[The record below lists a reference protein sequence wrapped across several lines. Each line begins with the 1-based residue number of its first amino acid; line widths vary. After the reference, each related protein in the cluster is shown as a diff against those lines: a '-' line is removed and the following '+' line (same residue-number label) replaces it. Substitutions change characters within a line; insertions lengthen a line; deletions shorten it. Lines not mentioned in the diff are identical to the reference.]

1 MDGRSKT
8 EVSPMKTRRFLT
20 LAFGSA
26 FAITQL
32 PTLAQSATTVDAS
45 QVCVTNGEVAKQSVG
60 RFVIESPSSR
70 AVVKSSD
77 DDFAAIEF
85 EYLGP
90 TSTDTPLAPG
100 RVLRRQLG
108 LKLHARDSCNVIYVM
123 WNTDPTVGIQI
134 STKIN
139 PTKSTHAQC
148 GVKGYKLVYQSK
160 PGEIPAIRIGEPRRL
175 EAALKDRM
183 LTVKI
188 DDKNVWHGDIGADA
202 VKSSG
207 YSGIRTD
214 NVRVRFKWLTAPQLP
229 ADKAAKDA
237 PKVNCKP
244 VVARASAGS

>member
-1 MDGRSKT
+1 
-8 EVSPMKTRRFLT
+8 MKTRSFLT
-20 LAFGSA
+20 LAVGLA
-26 FAITQL
+26 LALGQV
-32 PTLAQSATTVDAS
+32 PALAQSANTVDAS
-45 QVCVTNGEVAKQSVG
+45 QVCVTNGEIVKHSVD

-90 TSTDTPLAPG
+90 TSTDAALASG
-100 RVLRRQLG
+100 RIVRQLG
-108 LKLHARDSCNVIYVM
+108 VKLHARDSCNVIYVM
-123 WNTDPTVGIQI
+123 WNTDPSAGVQI

-148 GVKGYKLVYQSK
+148 GVKGYKLVYESK

-175 EAALKDRM
+175 EAALKDRT

-188 DDKNVWHGDIGADA
+188 DDKDVWRGDIGEDA

-229 ADKAAKDA
+229 AGKAAKDA
-237 PKVNCKP
+237 PKVTCKP
-244 VVARASAGS
+244 VMARASAGS

>member
-1 MDGRSKT
+1 M
-8 EVSPMKTRRFLT
+8 
-20 LAFGSA
+20 
-26 FAITQL
+26 
-32 PTLAQSATTVDAS
+32 
-45 QVCVTNGEVAKQSVG
+45 
-60 RFVIESPSSR
+60 
-70 AVVKSSD
+70 
-77 DDFAAIEF
+77 
-85 EYLGP
+85 
-90 TSTDTPLAPG
+90 
-100 RVLRRQLG
+100 
-108 LKLHARDSCNVIYVM
+108 KLHARDSCNVIYVM
-123 WNTDPTVGIQI
+123 WNTDPDVGVQI

-148 GVKGYKLVYQSK
+148 GVKGYKMVYESK

-175 EAALKDRM
+175 EAALKDRI

-188 DDKNVWHGDIGADA
+188 DDKDVWHGDIGADA

-237 PKVNCKP
+237 PKVSCKP

>member
-1 MDGRSKT
+1 MQT
-8 EVSPMKTRRFLT
+8 HT
-20 LAFGSA
+20 LKFQSLIVGFILGLFQLGASA
-26 FAITQL
+26 QA
-32 PTLAQSATTVDAS
+32 PNPVAPS
-45 QVCVTNGEVAKQSVG
+45 QVCVTNGEISKQNDKT
-60 RFVIESPSSR
+60 FTIESPSSR
-70 AVVKSSD
+70 AVAKSSD
-77 DDFAAIEF
+77 DNFGAIEF

-90 TSTDTPLAPG
+90 TSKDAPLASG
-100 RVLRRQLG
+100 RIVRQLG
-108 LKLHARDSCNVIYVM
+108 VKLNARDSCNVVYIM
-123 WNTDPTVGIQI
+123 WNIDPDVGVQI
-134 STKIN
+134 STKVN

-148 GVKGYKLVYQSK
+148 GVKGYKLIYESK

-175 EAALKDRM
+175 EAALKDRI

-188 DDKNVWHGDIGADA
+188 DDKDVWHGDIGADA

-237 PKVNCKP
+237 PKVSCKP